1 MEMFETGLKCDNI
14 NCDWARTD
22 IRQKDH
28 KQWIDVPCPKCGEN
42 VLTKKDYRNFQIFKC
57 VMILFVLP
65 INWIYKLIIPKKHQ
79 KLVNVTVDMHDKV
92 TGLMKIEATPHIA

>member
-1 MEMFETGLKCDNI
+1 MFETGLKCDNI

-42 VLTKKDYRNFQIFKC
+42 VLTKKIIAIFKYSN
-57 VMILFVLP
+57 VL
-65 INWIYKLIIPKKHQ
+65 
-79 KLVNVTVDMHDKV
+79 
-92 TGLMKIEATPHIA
+92 

>member
-1 MEMFETGLKCDNI
+1 
-14 NCDWARTD
+14 
-22 IRQKDH
+22 
-28 KQWIDVPCPKCGEN
+28 
-42 VLTKKDYRNFQIFKC
+42 
-57 VMILFVLP
+57 MILFVLP